1 MAAIGV
7 FFLSFLS
14 PLIGDGNRQQAS
26 NWPGMISTKTNRC
39 PQTCSHKNMATMQLK
54 QKDKRAFGCVPAAHR
69 RPHNI
74 EDNVPFD
81 PQKLLAMHPVI
92 RVFSPSPASL
102 LFSSQFSPSHAAHLS
117 LQFAD
122 EHYHH
127 NFSQEFQKQ

>member
-7 FFLSFLS
+7 FLLSFLS

-26 NWPGMISTKTNRC
+26 TWPGTISTKTNRC

-54 QKDKRAFGCVPAAHR
+54 QKDKRAFGGVPAAHH

-92 RVFSPSPASL
+92 RVLSPSPASL
-102 LFSSQFSPSHAAHLS
+102 TEKVTINHIGHKTITSMPQVNNVTNIAQS
-117 LQFAD
+117 D
-122 EHYHH
+122 
-127 NFSQEFQKQ
+127 